1 MKLSDKT
8 DALYCICINTI
19 KYVIIKETIIRVH
32 RGRNFDL
39 SFREAQKGNKGDFTY
54 VEVYHFTG
62 SGNHKFKVYFI

>member
-8 DALYCICINTI
+8 DVLYCIYRNTI

-39 SFREAQKGNKGDFTY
+39 SFREAQKG
-54 VEVYHFTG
+54 E
-62 SGNHKFKVYFI
+62 

>member
-8 DALYCICINTI
+8 DALYCIYINTI

-39 SFREAQKGNKGDFTY
+39 SFLEAQKG
-54 VEVYHFTG
+54 E
-62 SGNHKFKVYFI
+62 